1 MEPLRP
7 FYYKE
12 FVYEMRLLE
21 KKLEKKLA
29 AQRAKQEAE
38 EKANQKKEEE
48 RRESIRTG
56 VKPPPDPKEKIS
68 KDELQSKGHALT
80 EELI

>member
-1 MEPLRP
+1 MEPLKP

-12 FVYEMRLLE
+12 FVYEMKL
-21 KKLEKKLA
+21 LEKKLA
-29 AQRAKQEAE
+29 ALWAKQEAE

-56 VKPPPDPKEKIS
+56 VKPPPDLKAKIPYH
-68 KDELQSKGHALT
+68 EL
-80 EELI
+80 